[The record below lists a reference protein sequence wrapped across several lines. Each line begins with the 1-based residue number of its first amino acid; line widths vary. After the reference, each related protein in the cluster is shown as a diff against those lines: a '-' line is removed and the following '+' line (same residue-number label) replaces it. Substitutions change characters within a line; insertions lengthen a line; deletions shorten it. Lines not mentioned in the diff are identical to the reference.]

1 MIAEVRPAV
10 CLGSAR
16 PCGRR
21 VVTECFDW
29 GNSHHQAAARLPG
42 ETPGP
47 FPALPRIDPAWS
59 TCELGSIGIMK
70 LFFSSSDALEMQLG
84 MEMLAQAAIRYA
96 LRYDPASQTEAQ
108 LWVQEDTDF
117 PAAVSLLRAC
127 RCAAR

>member
-1 MIAEVRPAV
+1 
-10 CLGSAR
+10 
-16 PCGRR
+16 
-21 VVTECFDW
+21 
-29 GNSHHQAAARLPG
+29 
-42 ETPGP
+42 
-47 FPALPRIDPAWS
+47 
-59 TCELGSIGIMK
+59 MK

-108 LWVQEDTDF
+108 LWVQEDADF